1 MCCSLE
7 SIVAK
12 YDFFFEEANRI
23 PNLSL
28 QRKREY
34 ETVSDF
40 VMGLANN

>member
-12 YDFFFEEANRI
+12 YDFFFEANRI

-40 VMGLANN
+40 VMDLANN